1 MDKKIEK
8 HFEHDKELLS
18 ILNEIENMTT
28 ITPKKFYD
36 YKSLVKK
43 RLSTIRIH
51 RLEFD
56 EYVKA
61 YLDYCEN
68 KDNFYKLT
76 IITSTTY
83 NFIGINKNTTIKE
96 ALKGGI
102 KKASERIAL
111 YKHIDKYLDRVNSKL
126 DSLIKK

>member
-51 RLEFD
+51 RLECD
-56 EYVKA
+56 EYVKT

-83 NFIGINKNTTIKE
+83 NFIGINKNTTIKD

>member
-51 RLEFD
+51 RLECD

-68 KDNFYKLT
+68 KNNFYKLT